1 MRVSPSGVCPAG
13 GIHWV
18 FACGFDFGRGGC
30 ASWGGGGEL
39 VGCAESREFGAS
51 AHQLPRFVVLGN
63 FSDTLLVVSI
73 LDMVYDFVSRFAVL
87 KWLNSEHL
95 F

>member
-1 MRVSPSGVCPAG
+1 MSRLPGFVLLGGFIDSLLVVSILGVG
-13 GIHWV
+13 GV
-18 FACGFDFGRGGC
+18 RAR
-30 ASWGGGGEL
+30 GGGEL

-51 AHQLPRFVVLGN
+51 AHHLPRFVVLGN

-73 LDMVYDFVSRFAVL
+73 LDMVYDFVSGFAVL
-87 KWLNSEHL
+87 KGLNSEHL